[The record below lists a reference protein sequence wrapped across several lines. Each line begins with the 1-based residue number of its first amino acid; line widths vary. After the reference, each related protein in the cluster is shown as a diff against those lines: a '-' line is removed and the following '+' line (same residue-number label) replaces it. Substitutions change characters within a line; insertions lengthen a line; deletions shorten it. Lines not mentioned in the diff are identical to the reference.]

1 MSTNESTTRRSKQ
14 RWAVPL
20 VALAIGAAYF
30 VAGWL
35 GDDLFFGVF
44 GLSLMVVT
52 AGAFLLLSRH
62 SETVAGLLDRRD
74 ERINKI
80 DLEATT
86 ISGMAL
92 TVAVIVAFIVEIA
105 QGKDGLPY
113 SMLGAVA
120 GVAYVAA
127 LVVLRFRR

>member
-20 VALAIGAAYF
+20 
-30 VAGWL
+30 
-35 GDDLFFGVF
+35 
-44 GLSLMVVT
+44 
-52 AGAFLLLSRH
+52 
-62 SETVAGLLDRRD
+62 RD

-92 TVAVIVAFIVEIA
+92 MLTVIVAFIVEIA

-120 GVAYVAA
+120 GVAYIAA